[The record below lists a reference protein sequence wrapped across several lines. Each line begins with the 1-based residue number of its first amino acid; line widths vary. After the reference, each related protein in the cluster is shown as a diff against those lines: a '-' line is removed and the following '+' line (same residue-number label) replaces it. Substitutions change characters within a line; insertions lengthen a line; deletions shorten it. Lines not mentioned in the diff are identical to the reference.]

1 MCHIPCS
8 LGCVFLRLVSFALPN
23 RSIMKI
29 ARRISIASFC
39 LALVIGPVL
48 AAQST
53 MPKADDI
60 VAALPVI
67 PDARFNLADFGGVG
81 DGKTFNTEAFQSA
94 IAAIAKAGG
103 GHLIVAAGTYKTLP
117 FTLTSHLDLHLEPGA
132 TIKAPATFAD
142 YGLPDPNV
150 PLPPPAAGAT
160 PAGAPA
166 AGGSG
171 RGFGGPRLAPLI
183 SGSNLTDVAITG
195 SGTIDGSGAEFW
207 IWSDKAARHYP
218 PGRRIVARPH
228 LIVLNGVQRLHI
240 DGVTLTNSPMYHLVP
255 SGSDLLIENVR
266 VVAPS
271 DAPNTDAID
280 PAGTRIVIRNCEI
293 DTGDDNVAVHAGSK
307 DVLIED
313 ITCLHGHGI
322 SVGSGTRAGLSHMI
336 VRRCTFDGTD
346 NGLRIKSFR
355 GNGGEVQD
363 IWYSDITMKNV
374 RRPFDINMLYHGN
387 DPTPWGDVG
396 PREALPGET
405 RDIPNFHDIHVTN
418 LTVTRAP
425 VAGRILGLPEQMAR
439 DITFTNVKI
448 DSDRGFLVQD
458 GKDVVFDHV
467 QITPKTGD
475 AIVLDHGSVTWN
487 GDIKSGNVG
496 GSPIP
501 FYNGN

>member
-1 MCHIPCS
+1 MR
-8 LGCVFLRLVSFALPN
+8 CVFLGHVSFLSPSN
-23 RSIMKI
+23 STMKI
-29 ARRISIASFC
+29 PSRI
-39 LALVIGPVL
+39 L
-48 AAQST
+48 AASLGLAVIAGCAVAPSPT
-53 MPKADDI
+53 AAVAPAAAKGDEI

-67 PDARFNLADFGGVG
+67 PDAKFNLADFGGVG
-81 DGKTFNTEAFQSA
+81 DGKTFNTDAFKNA

-117 FTLTSHLDLHLEPGA
+117 FTLTSKLDLHLEPGA
-132 TIKAPATFAD
+132 TIKAPSTFKD
-142 YGLPDPNV
+142 YGIPDPND
-150 PLPPPAAGAT
+150 PLPEPAPGAA
-160 PAGAPA
+160 PAGR
-166 AGGSG
+166 G
-171 RGFGGPRLAPLI
+171 RGFGGPRIAPLI

-195 SGTIDGSGAEFW
+195 DGTIDGSGAVFW
-207 IWSDKAARHYP
+207 AWSDKHARMYP

-228 LIVLNGVQRLHI
+228 LIVLNGMQRLHI

-255 SGSDLLIENVR
+255 SGTDMLFENIR

-271 DAPNTDAID
+271 DAPNSDAID

-313 ITCLHGHGI
+313 LTCLHGHGI
-322 SVGSGTRAGLSHMI
+322 SVGSGTRAGLAHMI

-346 NGLRIKSFR
+346 NGLRIKSYR
-355 GNGGEVQD
+355 GNGGEVHD

-387 DPTPWGDVG
+387 DPTEWGDVG
-396 PREALPGET
+396 PRQALPGET
-405 RDIPNFHDIHVTN
+405 TAIPNFHDIHITN
-418 LTVTRAP
+418 LTVTRSP
-425 VAGRILGLPEQMAR
+425 VAGRILGVPEQMAR

-448 DSDRGFLVQD
+448 ESTRGFLVQD
-458 GKDVVFDHV
+458 GKNVVFDHV
-467 QITPKTGD
+467 QITPKVGD
-475 AIVLDHGSVTWN
+475 AIILDNGSVTWN
-487 GDIKSGNVG
+487 GEAKSGTSG